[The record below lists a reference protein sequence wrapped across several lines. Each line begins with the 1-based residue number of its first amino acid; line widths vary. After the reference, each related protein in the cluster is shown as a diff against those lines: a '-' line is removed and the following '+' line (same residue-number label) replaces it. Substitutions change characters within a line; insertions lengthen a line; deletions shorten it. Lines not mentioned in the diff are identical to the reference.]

1 MNITNE
7 INLIDKPVKAQLLAV
22 EEILESINS
31 ENSIEIITNEE
42 LLIKYIP
49 PKAIEKKIK
58 IKLKLKNENWH
69 IHLEKE

>member
-7 INLIDKPVKAQLLAV
+7 INLIDKPAKDQLLAV
-22 EEILESINS
+22 EEILESISS

>member
-1 MNITNE
+1 MNIKNE
-7 INLIDKPVKAQLLAV
+7 INLIDKPVKDQLLAV

>member
-7 INLIDKPVKAQLLAV
+7 INLIDKPVKDQLLAV
-22 EEILESINS
+22 EEILESISS
-31 ENSIEIITNEE
+31 ENSMEIITNEE

>member
-7 INLIDKPVKAQLLAV
+7 INLIDKPVKDQLLAV
-22 EEILESINS
+22 EEILESISS

-58 IKLKLKNENWH
+58 KKLKLKNENWH

>member
-1 MNITNE
+1 MNIKNE
-7 INLIDKPVKAQLLAV
+7 INLIDKPVKDQLLAV
-22 EEILESINS
+22 EEILESISS

>member
-7 INLIDKPVKAQLLAV
+7 INLIDKPVKDQLLAV
-22 EEILESINS
+22 EEILESISS

-58 IKLKLKNENWH
+58 ININ
-69 IHLEKE
+69 

>member
-7 INLIDKPVKAQLLAV
+7 INLIDKPVKDQLLAV
-22 EEILESINS
+22 EEILESISS

-58 IKLKLKNENWH
+58 IKLKLKNGNWH

>member
-7 INLIDKPVKAQLLAV
+7 INLIDKPVKDQLLAV
-22 EEILESINS
+22 EEILESISS

-42 LLIKYIP
+42 LLIKYSP

>member
-7 INLIDKPVKAQLLAV
+7 INLIDKPVKDQLLAV

>member
-7 INLIDKPVKAQLLAV
+7 INLIDKPVKDQLLAV
-22 EEILESINS
+22 EEILESISS
-31 ENSIEIITNEE
+31 ENSIELITNEE

>member
-1 MNITNE
+1 MNIKNE
-7 INLIDKPVKAQLLAV
+7 VNLIDKPVKDQLLAV
-22 EEILESINS
+22 GEILESISS

-58 IKLKLKNENWH
+58 IKLKLKDEIWH

>member
-7 INLIDKPVKAQLLAV
+7 INLIDKPVKDQLLAV
-22 EEILESINS
+22 EEILESISS

-49 PKAIEKKIK
+49 PKAIEKKIN

>member
-7 INLIDKPVKAQLLAV
+7 INLIDKPVKDQLLAV
-22 EEILESINS
+22 EEILESISS

-42 LLIKYIP
+42 LLIKYIRP
-49 PKAIEKKIK
+49 RAIEKKIK

>member
-7 INLIDKPVKAQLLAV
+7 INLIDKPVKDQLLAV
-22 EEILESINS
+22 EEILESISS

-49 PKAIEKKIK
+49 SKAIEKKIK

>member
-7 INLIDKPVKAQLLAV
+7 INLIDKPVKDKLLAV
-22 EEILESINS
+22 EEILESISS

>member
-7 INLIDKPVKAQLLAV
+7 INLIDKPVKDQLLAV
-22 EEILESINS
+22 EEILESISS

-58 IKLKLKNENWH
+58 IKIK
-69 IHLEKE
+69 

>member
-7 INLIDKPVKAQLLAV
+7 INLIDKPVKDQLLAV
-22 EEILESINS
+22 EEILESISS

-58 IKLKLKNENWH
+58 IKLKLKNY
-69 IHLEKE
+69 K

>member
-1 MNITNE
+1 MNIKNE
-7 INLIDKPVKAQLLAV
+7 VNLIDKPVKDQLLAV
-22 EEILESINS
+22 GEILESISS

>member
-7 INLIDKPVKAQLLAV
+7 INLIDKPVKDQLLAV
-22 EEILESINS
+22 EEILESISS

>member
-7 INLIDKPVKAQLLAV
+7 INLIDKPVKDQLLAV
-22 EEILESINS
+22 EEILESISS

-58 IKLKLKNENWH
+58 IF
-69 IHLEKE
+69 

>member
-7 INLIDKPVKAQLLAV
+7 INLIDKPVKDQLLAV
-22 EEILESINS
+22 EEILESISS
-31 ENSIEIITNEE
+31 ENSIEIKTNEE

>member
-7 INLIDKPVKAQLLAV
+7 INLIDKPVKDQLLAV
-22 EEILESINS
+22 EEILESICS

>member
-1 MNITNE
+1 
-7 INLIDKPVKAQLLAV
+7 VG
-22 EEILESINS
+22 EILESISS

-58 IKLKLKNENWH
+58 IKLKLKDEIWH